1 MSGIC
6 RRGPGGQEPP
16 RSDQA
21 VLDDRHPDGKP
32 ALPGLCDCVDRHT
45 SSDYRWVT
53 TPWRSACHSGPYVR
67 SESSSERSGISRA
80 GSAVIGTTIRYTLSI
95 TY

>member
-1 MSGIC
+1 MGGIC

-53 TPWRSACHSGPYVR
+53 TARRSACRSGPY
-67 SESSSERSGISRA
+67 SDPNFPANAAESAAPARQ
-80 GSAVIGTTIRYTLSI
+80 
-95 TY
+95 